1 MIEMESP
8 KGTRLILLIVAVAL
22 TGALAGSLA
31 TYALLSASV
40 RVPTKAQVKCVGVDV
55 FADVDCTVSVT
66 QIDWGFL
73 DPGQTKDYSVYVE
86 SQSNVEMTLTM
97 ATEDWNPS
105 NATAVVGL
113 SWDCQGR
120 QVGAG
125 TVVLANFVLTV
136 SQTTDGLSGFTF
148 TIVITGSG

>member
-1 MIEMESP
+1 
-8 KGTRLILLIVAVAL
+8 
-22 TGALAGSLA
+22 
-31 TYALLSASV
+31 
-40 RVPTKAQVKCVGVDV
+40 VGVDV
-55 FADVDCTVSVT
+55 FSDANCTVSVT

-73 DPGQTKDYSVYVE
+73 DPGQTTNYSVYVK

-105 NATAVVGL
+105 NATAVVGF

-120 QVGAG
+120 QVSAG
-125 TVVLANFVLTV
+125 TVVLANFTLTM
-136 SQTTDGLSGFTF
+136 SQTTNGLSGFTF